1 MFDQIEFLNP
11 DFLYLLILIPFIL
24 VLELL
29 RNKMQNPGIL
39 WSSSYLIEK
48 KLNWKI
54 ILKYSLLVTKSIAL
68 SAIIIS
74 TLCYVTTCVSCIRG
88 ADYPHAPMWFAYA
101 LANLGLLWYELEKVG
116 RTVH

>member
-24 VLELL
+24 VWELL
-29 RNKMQNPGIL
+29 RNKFQNPSIL

-54 ILKYSLLVTKSIAL
+54 SINRQK
-68 SAIIIS
+68 I
-74 TLCYVTTCVSCIRG
+74 Y
-88 ADYPHAPMWFAYA
+88 Y
-101 LANLGLLWYELEKVG
+101 
-116 RTVH
+116 

>member
-24 VLELL
+24 VWELL
-29 RNKMQNPGIL
+29 RNKLQNPGIL

-54 ILKYSLLVTKSIAL
+54 ILKYALWVTKSIAL
-68 SAIIIS
+68 SAIII
-74 TLCYVTTCVSCIRG
+74 
-88 ADYPHAPMWFAYA
+88 A
-101 LANLGLLWYELEKVG
+101 LARPQEISNSV
-116 RTVH
+116 RTKTSSGIDIVIAVDI